1 MVHSRAL
8 RAAHAVGADKRAL
21 TTITASQRIVHS
33 PKNLLL
39 HPVAPPSP
47 PQPLIFALSPW
58 FCLFQNATQ
67 LESYSRQ
74 PFHLVNMHLR
84 VSGAFPWPVSSFL
97 LMDG

>member
-39 HPVAPPSP
+39 HPVAPPAP
-47 PQPLIFALSPW
+47 R
-58 FCLFQNATQ
+58 N
-67 LESYSRQ
+67 R
-74 PFHLVNMHLR
+74 
-84 VSGAFPWPVSSFL
+84 
-97 LMDG
+97 